1 MPHALIFAAVL
12 GFAHYISNRFR
23 FLQSKY
29 QQNVISLIAG
39 ISLTYLLL
47 VLLPDFYTEAL
58 LANKLILFFV
68 LLGFALFH
76 LVDKFIYQKIDK
88 AYVKKDIR
96 IAHGIGIVFYYFVI
110 GFVLSGLSNISLRQ
124 GLLFFVPIMLYA
136 IVSNVYSVGVRGIRS
151 KELLSLNFIQSVA
164 PLAGVALAMMLVIP
178 AGVLAAFVGIVAG
191 MWTFIIVRDVIPYDE
206 KGKPVYFIMGVIL
219 YALVIVISWSL

>member
-1 MPHALIFAAVL
+1 MPHAIIFAAVL

-23 FLQSKY
+23 FLESKH
-29 QQNVISLIAG
+29 QQKIISLIAG

-58 LANKLILFFV
+58 LTNRFILFFV
-68 LLGFALFH
+68 LIGFAVFH
-76 LVDKFIYQKIDK
+76 IVDKFIYQKIDSSR
-88 AYVKKDIR
+88 VRKDIR

-110 GFVLSGLSNISLRQ
+110 GFVLSGLSNISERQ
-124 GLLFFVPIMLYA
+124 GVLFFIPIMLYGV
-136 IVSNVYSVGVRGIRS
+136 VSNVYSVGFKGIKSR
-151 KELLSLNFIQSVA
+151 ELLSLNFIQSIA
-164 PLAGVALAMMLVIP
+164 PLGGVALATLVNIP
-178 AGVLAAFVGIVAG
+178 LGVLAACIGIVAG

-206 KGKPVYFIMGVIL
+206 KGKPVYFILGIVL